1 MRVDLESV
9 VVRAAFGG
17 DGAGTGAPLERDG
30 DGPLLGERS
39 GERHTAV
46 RAHRF
51 GSCEARR
58 VRRYLSLVLGH
69 DGGERGEVC
78 FPLNEVGRAKRRRE
92 GHDASIVALCGRR
105 PKIALG
111 RGDPRTL
118 DLGSTLGVTELEGR
132 ALHVVFAHLEQR
144 RERAVF
150 VPVHPT
156 QHSQLAPHG
165 NPGTLEAPRCVR
177 ARPNR
182 TTHGQS
188 DGLRKRAA
196 SGSNTRRHVPTGRVL
211 GILGGMRAVLH
222 DSEGPARNRLV
233 PLVLLP
239 VGILMAVLGAPALLT
254 GAILT
259 LGLCLPGVLFR
270 FPARQVE
277 VVPSGGALHVR
288 GGGLRDQ
295 TISAADLTGAS
306 TARVA
311 EGIALTLA
319 RKSRKSPTTL
329 VFSSEEDLERAREA
343 LGVGHGGFGTIT
355 WPLWPGAAETW
366 APTARAV
373 AALMTMAAFAFG
385 VGSLFAAEGTAYV
398 VLGWMMLVFA
408 WMPAAFGILGALARH
423 TNHALTLEP
432 EGVSLRGF
440 APSRVPFEAISG
452 IASKN
457 GVFELGVGQHSI
469 RAAHRTGGL
478 AGASVDDESL
488 RILGAQ
494 LAACVGRAKGLGP
507 DKREARTRV
516 DTLRRGQERARDWL
530 ARIDV
535 AASALGASGYR
546 GSTIERDDLWLLLR
560 DPDAPEDLRAAAG
573 RMLVKAETSPEVRVR
588 VGDIVSAVR
597 ETEAQKRLRVAIF
610 PELDPT
616 GEELEELE
624 ESAKRRRLPPSA

>member
-1 MRVDLESV
+1 
-9 VVRAAFGG
+9 
-17 DGAGTGAPLERDG
+17 
-30 DGPLLGERS
+30 
-39 GERHTAV
+39 
-46 RAHRF
+46 
-51 GSCEARR
+51 
-58 VRRYLSLVLGH
+58 
-69 DGGERGEVC
+69 
-78 FPLNEVGRAKRRRE
+78 
-92 GHDASIVALCGRR
+92 
-105 PKIALG
+105 
-111 RGDPRTL
+111 
-118 DLGSTLGVTELEGR
+118 
-132 ALHVVFAHLEQR
+132 
-144 RERAVF
+144 
-150 VPVHPT
+150 
-156 QHSQLAPHG
+156 
-165 NPGTLEAPRCVR
+165 
-177 ARPNR
+177 
-182 TTHGQS
+182 
-188 DGLRKRAA
+188 
-196 SGSNTRRHVPTGRVL
+196 
-211 GILGGMRAVLH
+211 MRAVLH
-222 DSEGPARNRLV
+222 DSEGPAKNRFV

-239 VGILMAVLGAPALLT
+239 VGVLMAVLGAPALLT

-270 FPARQVE
+270 FPAREVE
-277 VVPSGGALHVR
+277 VVPAGGSLHVR
-288 GGGLRDQ
+288 GAGLRNQ
-295 TISAADLTGAS
+295 TIAAADLTGAS

-329 VFSSEEDLERAREA
+329 VFASEEELERAREA

-408 WMPAAFGILGALARH
+408 WMPASFGILGALARH

-432 EGVSLRGF
+432 DGVALRGF

-457 GVFELGVGQHSI
+457 GIFELGVGQHAI
-469 RAAHRTGGL
+469 RASHRVGGL

-507 DKREARTRV
+507 EKKEARTRV
-516 DTLRRGQERARDWL
+516 DTLRRGHERARDWL

-573 RMLVKAETSPEVRVR
+573 RMLVKAETAPEVRVR

-597 ETEAQKRLRVAIF
+597 ETETQKRLRVAIF

-624 ESAKRRRLPPSA
+624 EVARRRQLPPTT